1 MVKPF
6 NPDKFRK
13 GITKS
18 ISGISAGFNDPD
30 TWVSTGNHCLNY
42 LISGSFYNGIPL
54 GKVTCFAGES
64 GAGKS
69 YIAAGNLVRNA
80 QAQGIFPIILDSE
93 NALDEE
99 WLKAIGV
106 DTSPDKLQRYGVSM
120 VDDVAGILS
129 AFVKDYEAEYGN
141 EAPADRPKVLFVVDS
156 LGMLSTPT
164 DVAQFE
170 RADMKGDMGR
180 KAKSLTALVRQT
192 VNRIAQWNIGFVAT
206 NHTYASQDMFDPD
219 DKISGGMGVMF
230 ASSIVVA
237 MRKLKLKEDEDGNKV
252 TDVKGI
258 RSACK
263 VVKSRYAKPFESVQ
277 VHIPYDTG
285 MDPYS
290 GLFDMLLGMNILK
303 KDGNSY
309 IFTSPVDGAVVKK
322 FKKAW
327 NKNEEGCLD
336 RIMKE
341 FDLIKKDATY
351 NIAEKV
357 ADFDEFVDEDDLES
371 NIEIIEEV

>member
-1 MVKPF
+1 MVRPF

-18 ISGISAGFNDPD
+18 IKGISAGFNDPD
-30 TWVSTGNHCLNY
+30 TWVSTGNFTLNY
-42 LISGSFYNGIPL
+42 LISGDFNGGIPL

-120 VDDVAGILS
+120 VDDVAGILT
-129 AFVKDYEAEYGN
+129 AFMKDYEAEYGN
-141 EAPADRPKVLFVVDS
+141 DEPEDRPKVLFVVDS

-230 ASSIVVA
+230 ASAIVVA
-237 MRKLKLKEDEDGNKV
+237 MKKMKLKLDEDGNKI
-252 TDVKGI
+252 TQVKGI
-258 RSACK
+258 RAGCK
-263 VVKSRYAKPFESVQ
+263 VVKSRFAKPFESVQ
-277 VHIPYDTG
+277 IHIPYDTG

-290 GLFDMLLGMNILK
+290 GLFDMCLDMDILAK
-303 KDGNSY
+303 QGNSY
-309 IFTSPVDGAVVKK
+309 IYVSPVDGMEIKK

-327 NKNEEGCLD
+327 NKNEDGCLD
-336 RIMKE
+336 RVMSE
-341 FDLIKKDATY
+341 FSQIKKSANY
-351 NIAEKV
+351 NLADKV
-357 ADFDEFVDEDDLES
+357 TGP
-371 NIEIIEEV
+371 NIEIQEEAS